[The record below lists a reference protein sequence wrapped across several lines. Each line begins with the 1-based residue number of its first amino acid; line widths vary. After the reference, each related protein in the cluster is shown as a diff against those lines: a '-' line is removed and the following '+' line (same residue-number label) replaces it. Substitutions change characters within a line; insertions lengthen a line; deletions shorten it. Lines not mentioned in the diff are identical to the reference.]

1 MTNRIFTSAAQ
12 TLATA
17 SLIAMPTAAHAQTP
31 PAAPAP
37 VDQTAQAA
45 GPGLDEIVVTAQRRE
60 QRLQDVPLTIT
71 AVSADT
77 LSKAGVTTLRDV
89 QNIVSGFTFSGQ
101 GTVAQPSIRGVST
114 LLSTSGSENP
124 NALYIDG
131 IYQATQAALGNE
143 LPDIERIEVLKGP
156 QGTLFGRNATGGA
169 IQIFTRAPSFKPTA
183 SFALDAGYYTGN
195 GGSHSAER
203 VSARAF
209 VSGPIISDVV
219 AASISGGYTYTPGY
233 WTDDRTGNQSAP
245 IRKVNGRAKLL
256 IVPSD
261 KVDITLGAYYVDNNE
276 SVPQTPVNGLSAAGA
291 YPGAVV
297 PTQPWHT
304 AHEDDPLGADKA
316 LLKQYGFS
324 AQVKVDTGFGTL
336 TSLTGYNNTKAL
348 NPATSIAGAYG
359 TLPCS
364 FNFAC
369 LDYYFAVSNREISQ
383 ELNFASEKMGIL
395 SFVTGL
401 YYYNAKGA
409 TVGKIQNDLA
419 PFAPPG
425 TFPITVQQF
434 AFQTK
439 SYAAYGEATIQP
451 SDPLS
456 FILGLRFSHEP
467 HEDVSTI
474 PVSPVLQKTFN
485 SLTPRVSARYEL
497 TNALNVYGT
506 FSIGFKSGLTGA
518 SNNASVPQFAPVQPE
533 KIYSYEA
540 GVKYATAG
548 LTFNGSFFYYD
559 YRNKQEQTFTG
570 LATIVTNTGPVRIF
584 GFDFDTS
591 AKLADH
597 VTFRGTASWIPVA
610 KYLDFPNASGS
621 STTRIPFDT
630 TMPPFNCAPGGG
642 CGSFEPI
649 VFNASGLRLSRTPK
663 VTASGTLTYDDGKFD
678 ASGTVSFSSSVFHDI
693 TGIIRQPAYAIFTAQ
708 AGYKIDGVRIGI
720 YGRNIGNKAYIVNG
734 LSSSAGFLAGYAPPR
749 EVGLSL
755 GFNY

>member
-1 MTNRIFTSAAQ
+1 MTNRMFTPVTQ
-12 TLATA
+12 TLATV
-17 SLIAMPTAAHAQTP
+17 SMFAMATAAYAQTP
-31 PAAPAP
+31 APAP
-37 VDQTAQAA
+37 AERATQND
-45 GPGLDEIVVTAQRRE
+45 GPGLDDIVVTAQRRE

-143 LPDIERIEVLKGP
+143 LPDVERIEVLKGP

-169 IQIFTRAPSFKPTA
+169 IQIFTRAPSFTPTA
-183 SFALDAGYYTGN
+183 SVTVETGYYTGS
-195 GGSHSAER
+195 GSSHSAER
-203 VSARAF
+203 ISTRAF
-209 VSGPIISDVV
+209 VSGPIIGDVV
-219 AASISGGYTYTPGY
+219 AASISGGYTYSPGY
-233 WTDDRTGNQSAP
+233 WTNDQTGDQAAGF
-245 IRKVNGRAKLL
+245 RKVNGRAKLL
-256 IVPSD
+256 IEPTD
-261 KVDITLGAYYVDNNE
+261 KLSITLGAYYADNNE
-276 SVPQTPVNGLSAAGA
+276 SVPQTPINGLSAAAA

-297 PTQPWHT
+297 PSQPWHT
-304 AHEDDPLGADKA
+304 ANEFDPRGSDKA

-324 AQVKVDTGFGTL
+324 GQVKVDTGFGTI

-348 NPATSIAGAYG
+348 NPATSVHGAYG

-369 LDYYFAVSNREISQ
+369 LDYYFAVNNREFSQ

-409 TVGKIQNDLA
+409 TVGQIQNDLA
-419 PFAPPG
+419 PFAPG
-425 TFPITVQQF
+425 TFPLTVQQF
-434 AFQTK
+434 AFKTK

-456 FILGLRFSHEP
+456 FIVGLRYSHEP
-467 HEDVSTI
+467 HEDVSII
-474 PVSPVLQKTFN
+474 PASPVLKKTFN
-485 SLTPRVSARYEL
+485 SLTPRFSARYEL
-497 TNALNVYGT
+497 TPALNVYGT

-518 SNNASVPQFAPVQPE
+518 SNNASVPQFAPVKPE
-533 KIYSYEA
+533 KINSYEV
-540 GVKYATAG
+540 GVKYATGA

-559 YRNKQEQTFTG
+559 YKNKQEQTFTG
-570 LATIVTNTGPVRIF
+570 LATIVTNTGPVRIY

-591 AKLADH
+591 ARLANH

-642 CGSFEPI
+642 CGGFAPT
-649 VFNASGLRLSRTPK
+649 VFDASGFRLSRTPK

-678 ASGTVSFSSSVFHDI
+678 ASGTVSYSSSVFHDI
-693 TGIIRQPAYAIFTAQ
+693 TGIVRQSAYAIFTAQ
-708 AGYKIDGVRIGI
+708 AGYKIDGVRLGI
-720 YGRNIGNKAYIVNG
+720 YGRNLGNKAYIVNG